1 MTEIQDRGNE
11 LDTDLIRPY
20 FDTVLKAF
28 GSERLM
34 FGSDWPVSL
43 LGTTYPAWLNIVDD
57 LIHPLSE
64 DEKSAIRTD
73 TATDFYQI

>member
-1 MTEIQDRGNE
+1 MTEVQDRGNE
-11 LDTDLIRPY
+11 LDTNLIRPY
-20 FDTVLKAF
+20 FDSVLKAF
-28 GSERLM
+28 GPERLM

-43 LGTTYPAWLNIVDD
+43 LGTTYPVWLNIVDD

-73 TATDFYQI
+73 TATDFYQL